1 MDAIFGIL
9 FNLFEG
15 LDLQLILES
24 IEGTLVEHDVSV
36 VLDTIGSFYGGLFN

>member
-1 MDAIFGIL
+1 MESILGIL

-24 IEGTLVEHDVSV
+24 IKGTLVEHDVST
-36 VLDTIGSFYGGLFN
+36 VLDTIGSFYGGLFG

>member
-1 MDAIFGIL
+1 MDAILGIL

-15 LDLQLILES
+15 LDLQAILSS
-24 IEGTLVEHDVSV
+24 IQGTLVEHDVSL